1 MARFQ
6 LLPQPY
12 NNVFP
17 YSIYGTGR
25 EVERSNSQVDWDSDV
40 TRKGHAV
47 INVQPAYLT
56 QRS

>member
-47 INVQPAYLT
+47 INVQPA
-56 QRS
+56 